1 MKQRLPWIFDGED
14 FSKYINRFGYS
25 VFYEKREGM
34 NGGMMLDGSMTVDV
48 LAWKAVLQLPVNGLP
63 ADKMAQLVAACTKP
77 YISVDYFDLR
87 TGGQRSGVSFIP
99 TLSEGVLS
107 LINGEGTQWYRG
119 AVLTLQEK

>member
-1 MKQRLPWIFDGED
+1 MKQRLPWILDGED
-14 FSKYINRFGYS
+14 FSEYINRFGYS

-107 LINGEGTQWYRG
+107 LINGEGVQWYSG
-119 AVLTLQEK
+119 AILTLQER